1 MTPELS
7 VCIPVH
13 NRSRVILPDRRVLT
27 PLPNLVRSLYA
38 QAKAARLSIEIVI
51 ADFRSDDWPIRHWAA
66 GCTVVDCDG
75 PMSVGAGKNA
85 AARSSRSDVLF
96 FCDADMLLQTADVL
110 TRGLEAARSGRAYF
124 PRYLRYTGPDH
135 ASTSQGNGH
144 GCCIV
149 TRETWRTNPWL
160 ESTVYGVEDN
170 AFAAAMRQLGLLVRD
185 DPPGFYHQ
193 WHPVSEAK
201 REAAA
206 KRTPHGS
213 T

>member
-135 ASTSQGNGH
+135 ASAAWWSS
-144 GCCIV
+144 GCGSSRPWPTNTP
-149 TRETWRTNPWL
+149 TRCP
-160 ESTVYGVEDN
+160 
-170 AFAAAMRQLGLLVRD
+170 A
-185 DPPGFYHQ
+185 
-193 WHPVSEAK
+193 
-201 REAAA
+201 
-206 KRTPHGS
+206 GS
-213 T
+213 TGSWPASHASEGRCGDGEE